1 MARTRLNPQLAKLNR
16 NYSVE
21 EVASLYGLNRMT
33 VRRWHKDHGLEAID
47 DRRPILFTGPV
58 LRAFVAKRRAAA
70 KRPTPPGK
78 LHCFR
83 CRDARAPALGMAD
96 FTPSTGGVTGN
107 LRALCETCDAV
118 MNRRARWAAV
128 PEILPGIEVRVVQRE
143 GRIAE
148 PSYPSL
154 NVTFEKDGR
163 P

>member
-21 EVASLYGLNRMT
+21 EVARLYGLNRMT

-83 CRDARAPALGMAD
+83 CRKGHHSAAPDCNAD
-96 FTPSTGGVTGN
+96 CRCCRLIP
-107 LRALCETCDAV
+107 AEQAV
-118 MNRRARWAAV
+118 HTASGPAD
-128 PEILPGIEVRVVQRE
+128 Q
-143 GRIAE
+143 
-148 PSYPSL
+148 S
-154 NVTFEKDGR
+154 D
-163 P
+163 